1 MLRPGGTA
9 SLGCLTPDA
18 LRVTIAVVAIYRA
31 FRERAEELE
40 RASLSTWACVAS
52 ESKGRDRHEE
62 PDPLRTVFADD
73 VDRIVAARAF
83 RGLAGKSARLPA
95 LPGRTRLTQT
105 LEVSRLAR
113 ALSRALRLNEDMTEA
128 VATGVALGQPP
139 FGQAGPEALSTF
151 ITTPFDSGQQALR
164 IVELLEAHGRGLNL
178 TWEVRDGI
186 LHAASSGQQASTA
199 EGQAV
204 AVSARIVRVAGT
216 LRDAVGDGVLEAAD
230 VVTRG
235 GGLLRSDPHE
245 WPVLLLRDAVRASL
259 DKPQVALSQSA
270 SVVLRDLSVL
280 VAERLDDHPVARA
293 DHDRAVHCLRSLLVY
308 ALEQGDRPSQRVLDE
323 LSALTDADA
332 LARYRSL
339 FEPHS

>member
-1 MLRPGGTA
+1 MATY
-9 SLGCLTPDA
+9 
-18 LRVTIAVVAIYRA
+18 RV
-31 FRERAEELE
+31 FRERVEELE

-73 VDRIVAARAF
+73 IDRIAAARAF
-83 RGLAGKSARLPA
+83 RALAGKSARLPA
-95 LPGRTRLTQT
+95 LPGRTRLTET

-113 ALSRALRLNEDMTEA
+113 SLARALRLNEDLTEA
-128 VATGVALGQPP
+128 VATGAALGQPP

-151 ITTPFDSGQQALR
+151 INSPFDPGQQALR
-164 IVELLEAHGRGLNL
+164 IVELLEAGGRGLNL

-186 LHAASSGQQASTA
+186 LHAAGSELPASTA

-204 AVSARIVRVAGT
+204 AAATRIARVTGP
-216 LRDAVGDGVLEAAD
+216 LRDAVDDGALDAAE

-235 GGLLRSDPHE
+235 GGLLGFHPRE
-245 WPVLLLRDAVRASL
+245 WSVRLLREAASAST
-259 DKPQVALSQSA
+259 DKPQVALSDRASA
-270 SVVLRDLSVL
+270 VVDDLDAL
-280 VAERLDDHPVARA
+280 VGARLDDHPGVRA

-308 ALEQGDRPSQRVLDE
+308 ALEQTGRSQRRVLDE
-323 LSALTDADA
+323 LSGLTDAEA

-339 FEPHS
+339 FEPRG